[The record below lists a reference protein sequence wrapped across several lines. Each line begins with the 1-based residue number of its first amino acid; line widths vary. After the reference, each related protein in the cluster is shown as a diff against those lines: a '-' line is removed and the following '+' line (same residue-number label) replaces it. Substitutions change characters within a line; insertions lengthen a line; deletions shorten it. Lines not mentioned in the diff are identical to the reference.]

1 MYYYDYHH
9 ADLSLFADTEIELH
23 YRSSISRNLWRNAR
37 LQKWFK
43 SEGRQHIVYNEM
55 LKCNVPDNV
64 FSLLLTLNH
73 NLWHLQYEGVGLR
86 QMMDLYYVA
95 RSMQASDEVLRLLRR
110 FKLESF
116 ASASAWVLW
125 HLFDGCADNS
135 LFISKQSP
143 LPAPNERLGKFLLDE
158 IMKAGN
164 FGHHDDRLKSGCY
177 VSTYVIMAMPYHATC
192 KRLPHGS
199 GMDFIRNIAH
209 IIVEMVE
216 V

>member
-1 MYYYDYHH
+1 
-9 ADLSLFADTEIELH
+9 
-23 YRSSISRNLWRNAR
+23 
-37 LQKWFK
+37 
-43 SEGRQHIVYNEM
+43 M

-177 VSTYVIMAMPYHATC
+177 VSTYVTMAMPYHTM
-192 KRLPHGS
+192 RLVRYFPMEVAWTSLGILRIS
-199 GMDFIRNIAH
+199 LWRWWRYRNETIKTKKL
-209 IIVEMVE
+209 
-216 V
+216 

>member
-95 RSMQASDEVLRLLRR
+95 RSMQASDEVLRLLGR

-177 VSTYVIMAMPYHATC
+177 VSTYVTMAMPYHATC
-192 KRLPHGS
+192 KILPHGS
-199 GMDFIRNIAH
+199 GIDFIRNIAH